1 MRPTILFLIVV
12 LSLTG
17 CKKDNRQKAQSLASE
32 ASFLMNEGKQTEALI
47 LLKEASGLMPMCAEY
62 HVSIAMASVKI
73 KDYTTARD
81 EYLKALPILQEQ
93 SQEDPERVDDLIMV
107 LVCLNRIQEANTVLN
122 AAKQRFKGN
131 RTISML
137 ADNYSEFI
145 ESISELQIKD

>member
-1 MRPTILFLIVV
+1 MRPIILLILIV
-12 LSLTG
+12 LSVTG
-17 CKKDNRQKAQSLASE
+17 CKKDNRQKAQSLASK
-32 ASFLMNEGKQTEALI
+32 ASLLMNEGKQTEALI
-47 LLKEASGLMPMCAEY
+47 LLKEAISLRPMCAEY
-62 HVSIAMASVKI
+62 HVSIAMASVKV

-81 EYLKALPILQEQ
+81 EYLKALQILQEQ

-107 LVCLNRIQEANTVLN
+107 LVCLNRNEEAYTILNT
-122 AAKQRFKGN
+122 AKQRFKGN